1 MANIKDL
8 QQNIDMATPM
18 FNHYLKNMSW
28 ELAQWIYL
36 EKSVI
41 EGDDVWFY
49 FRSSGIPVSFH
60 IYAGKNQ
67 TYYKSLSTYYD
78 ELHLYFQR
86 VKWNF
91 DWNIAK

>member
-18 FNHYLKNMSW
+18 LNHYLKNMSW

-41 EGDDVWFY
+41 EEDDVWFY

-67 TYYKSLSTYYD
+67 TDYQSLSTYYD

-91 DWNIAK
+91 DWNLAK